1 MTIKTKN
8 PLPRYVSGKKSLTEG
23 QGQNNIPLPQ
33 NLSAGKNNKDILV
46 NNITKINES
55 KNKSI

>member
-1 MTIKTKN
+1 
-8 PLPRYVSGKKSLTEG
+8 VSGKKSLTEG

-46 NNITKINES
+46 NNFTKINES